1 MSNDEK
7 LREYLRRATSDLQQ
21 TKRRLRDA
29 EARQH
34 EPIAIV
40 AMSCRYPGGIASPE
54 DLWDLVGS
62 GGDGIS
68 LFPDDRGWDVAELYD
83 PEPATPGKTYCRE
96 GGFLHDAGQFDA
108 DFFKIS
114 PREARETDPQQRL
127 LLETA
132 WEAFERAG
140 IDPLS
145 LKGSR
150 TGVFA
155 GVVYHD
161 YSADSGT
168 GALASVASGRIA
180 YTLGLEG
187 PAVTVDTACSSSLVA
202 LHWAIQ
208 ALRAGDC
215 SLALA
220 GGATVMSTP
229 VSFVGFSQD
238 RGLAPD
244 GRCKAFAE
252 AADGTGWGE
261 GVGMLLVERLSDARR
276 NGHPVLAVVRGS
288 AVNSDGASNGLTAPN
303 GPSQQRV
310 IRQALASAQLAA
322 DQVDVIEAHGTGT
335 TLGDPIEAQALL
347 ATYGQDRPEDR
358 PLWLGSI
365 KSNIGHAQAAA
376 GVSGIIKMVM
386 AIRHGVLPKTL
397 HVDAPSSNVDW
408 TAGNIRLLTE
418 RMDWPDNGHLKR
430 AGISSFGLSGTNAH
444 VIVEEPSAAEPVE
457 ADAGASGAPVGSS
470 VVPWVVSGR
479 GVSAVVAQAERLAGW
494 VGERPELS
502 PVDVGLSLVS
512 SRAALERRA
521 VVVGRDRDELLR
533 GLGSVAAGEPAA
545 GVQQGVVSDGLT
557 AVVFTGQGSQRLGM
571 GRELYDAF
579 PVFASAFDAA
589 CEQLDGLLGRSL
601 REVVWGEDAEL
612 LNRTVFAQAGLFA
625 VESALFRLVES
636 WGVRPDVV
644 AGHSIGE
651 VTAAHVAGVLSLED
665 AATLVAARGR
675 LMDALPQGG
684 AMLAVEAAE
693 DEVVPVLPE
702 GVGIAAVN
710 GPTSVVVSGTE
721 TGVETVGEHFGGLGR
736 RVSRLRVSHAF
747 HSPLMEPMLDEFR
760 AVVTSL
766 SYAEPTVPVV
776 SNVSGAVAG
785 AGELTDPGYWV
796 RHVREPV
803 RFADG
808 VGALRE
814 LGVVRFVECGPD
826 PVLTGLARQT
836 LDALDTDADEVVF
849 APVLRKDRAEDVTAV
864 TALGQ
869 VFASGGTVDWA
880 AFYAGRGAG
889 RVDLPTYAFQRR
901 RYWSTDTM
909 PAEAGPGHGSGSAA
923 RGTENVGPVDTVDA
937 AFWDAVQRGDSSS
950 LAAELELSAD
960 ELDAVVPALA
970 GWRHRRQEAALLDSW
985 RYRVTWKPTEASAF
999 DAPSD
1004 ASATAETWLV
1014 VLPPAGA
1021 GDTAGRIAEALAA
1034 EVKVVSLEVAEPDRA
1049 VLAGE
1054 LREAVSAAG
1063 PRRVLS
1069 LLALDDRPH
1078 PTHPV
1083 LTEGGAATV
1092 LLAQALQ
1099 DAEVAAPLWCVTR
1112 GAVAVDDSA
1121 ELLSP
1126 HQSALWG
1133 LGASLGLDQ
1142 PGSWGGMIDLPGEPD
1157 AQAVRRLSAV
1167 LRADNG
1173 EDQVAVRANGVFVRR
1188 MVRSPLGAEPG
1199 TAPRTQGTGGS
1210 ETGTGSGSGTS
1221 SRRRFAA
1228 GGTVLV
1234 TGGTGGL
1241 GAHVARTFAQ
1251 NGAEHLVLTSRRGP
1265 AAEGVET
1272 LTRELELLG
1281 ARVTIA
1287 ACDVAD
1293 RAALAAL
1300 LESLPD
1306 GQDLRA
1312 VVHAAGLPQ
1321 RIAPLTELDLDEFAE
1336 VGRAKMLGALHLDEL
1351 LADRPLDAFVLFSS
1365 GSAVWG
1371 SGGQAAYGSAN
1382 AFLDGLAHRRRA
1394 RGLTATSVAWGSW
1407 EGGMVDAELS
1417 AIMRR
1422 MGAPAMAPGTAVGAL
1437 AQVIE
1442 GDESHLVVADFDWSR
1457 FVPAYTLARPRP
1469 LIDEIPD
1476 VRAALAG
1483 DGEEEPSGS
1492 AAPEFATRLAA
1503 LPKAEQSRAVHDLVR
1518 SHAAALLGYDDAT
1531 ALDTKRAFDDL
1542 GFDSVSA
1549 VDFRGRLS
1557 TATGR
1562 KLPSTMVFDYASPAA
1577 LADFLLTELAPAADR
1592 AEQLPLL
1599 TQLERLEAAAAGM
1612 DPKDIEAERIVSR
1625 LQSLAARLND
1635 AVGAEADEAAD
1646 VGQKLESASADDVFD
1661 FIDKELGLT

>member
-1 MSNDEK
+1 MGNDEK

-21 TKRRLRDA
+21 TKRRLREA
-29 EARQH
+29 ESRQH

-40 AMSCRYPGGIASPE
+40 AMSCRYPGGITSPE

-96 GGFLHDAGQFDA
+96 GGFLHDAGEFDA
-108 DFFKIS
+108 DFFKVS

-127 LLETA
+127 LLETS
-132 WEAFERAG
+132 WETFERAG

-168 GALASVASGRIA
+168 GSLASVASGRIA

-244 GRCKAFAE
+244 GRCKAFAA

-322 DQVDVIEAHGTGT
+322 DQVDVVEAHGTGT

-347 ATYGQDRPEDR
+347 ATYGQDRPEDQ

-386 AIRHGVLPKTL
+386 AMRHGVMPKTL
-397 HVDAPSSNVDW
+397 HVDAPSPNVDW

-418 RMDWPDNGHLKR
+418 RMEWPDNGHLKR

-444 VIVEEPSAAEPVE
+444 VIVEEPPVEELAEASAARV
-457 ADAGASGAPVGSS
+457 PVGSS

-479 GVSAVVAQAERLAGW
+479 GASAVVAQAERLAGW
-494 VGERPELS
+494 VGERSELS

-521 VVVGRDRDELLR
+521 VVVGRDREELLTA
-533 GLGSVAAGEPAA
+533 LGSVAAGEGAA

-557 AVVFTGQGSQRLGM
+557 AVLFTGQGSQRLGM

-579 PVFASAFDAA
+579 PVFASAFDAV
-589 CEQLDGLLGRSL
+589 CGRLDGLLGRSL
-601 REVVWGEDAEL
+601 REVVWGEDARL

-625 VESALFRLVES
+625 VETALFRLVES
-636 WGVRPDVV
+636 WGVRPDFV

-665 AATLVAARGR
+665 ASVLVAARGR
-675 LMDALPQGG
+675 LMDALPEGG
-684 AMLAVEAAE
+684 AMLAVEATEAE
-693 DEVVPVLPE
+693 VLPVLSD

-721 TGVETVGEHFGGLGR
+721 ADVDAVAEHFTTLGR

-747 HSPLMEPMLDEFR
+747 HSLLMEPMLEEFR
-760 AVVTSL
+760 GLVASL
-766 SYAEPTVPVV
+766 SYAEPSLPVV
-776 SNVSGAVAG
+776 SNVTGALAVAG
-785 AGELTDPGYWV
+785 QLTDPEYWV
-796 RHVREPV
+796 RHVREAV

-808 VGALRE
+808 VAALHE
-814 LGVVRFVECGPD
+814 QGVVRFVECGPD

-836 LDALDTDADEVVF
+836 LDTAADEVTF
-849 APVLRKDRAEDVTAV
+849 ASVLRKDRAEDVTAV

-869 VFASGGTVDWA
+869 VFASGGTVDWT
-880 AFYAGRGAG
+880 AFYAGRGAE

-901 RYWSTDTM
+901 RYWSTASM
-909 PAEAGPGHGSGSAA
+909 PAEAGPGHSSASVA
-923 RGTENVGPVDTVDA
+923 RSTEGVGPVDTIDA

-960 ELDAVVPALA
+960 ELKPVVPALA
-970 GWRHRRQEAALLDSW
+970 DWRHRRKEAALLDSW

-999 DAPSD
+999 DTPAD

-1014 VLPPAGA
+1014 IRPSAGA
-1021 GDTAGRIAEALAA
+1021 GDTASRITEALAA
-1034 EVKVVSLEVAEPDRA
+1034 EVEVVSLEVADPDRA
-1049 VLAGE
+1049 ALAGE
-1054 LREAVSAAG
+1054 LRAVVSAAG
-1063 PRRVLS
+1063 PRRILS

-1078 PTHPV
+1078 PRHPV
-1083 LTEGGAATV
+1083 LTQGGAATV

-1099 DAEVAAPLWCVTR
+1099 DAEVTAPLWCVTR

-1133 LGASLGLDQ
+1133 LGASLGLDE
-1142 PGSWGGMIDLPGEPD
+1142 PGRWGGMIDVPETPD
-1157 AQAVRRLSAV
+1157 ARAVRRLSAV

-1173 EDQVAVRANGVFVRR
+1173 EDQVAVRPNGVFVRR
-1188 MVRSPLGAEPG
+1188 MVRSPLGVDPG
-1199 TAPRTQGTGGS
+1199 TATRSQDMD
-1210 ETGTGSGSGTS
+1210 GSGTGPG
-1221 SRRRFAA
+1221 SRRRFVA

-1241 GAHVARTFAQ
+1241 GAHVARMFAR

-1265 AAEGVET
+1265 AAEGAET
-1272 LTRELELLG
+1272 LTTELELLG

-1293 RAALAAL
+1293 RTALAAL
-1300 LESLPD
+1300 LESLSD
-1306 GQDLRA
+1306 GPALRA

-1321 RIAPLTELDLDEFAE
+1321 RIASLPELDLEEFAE
-1336 VGRAKMLGALHLDEL
+1336 VGRAKILGALHLDEL

-1422 MGAPAMAPGTAVGAL
+1422 MGAPAMTPSTAVGAL
-1437 AQVIE
+1437 GQVID

-1483 DGEEEPSGS
+1483 DTEEESSGS
-1492 AAPEFATRLAA
+1492 AAPEFATRLAG
-1503 LPKAEQSRAVHDLVR
+1503 LPKAEQSRAVHELVR

-1549 VDFRGRLS
+1549 VDLRGRLS

-1562 KLPSTMVFDYASPAA
+1562 KLPSTMVFDYANPAA
-1577 LADFLLTELAPAADR
+1577 LADFLLAELAPAAEGSER
-1592 AEQLPLL
+1592 LPLL
-1599 TQLERLEAAAAGM
+1599 TQLERFEAAAVGL
-1612 DPKDIEAERIVSR
+1612 DPKEIEADRIVSR

-1635 AVGAEADEAAD
+1635 VVGAEADEAAD